1 MALRLVDIYHP
12 DTDDALE
19 VPDDTYDVLG
29 HWTYAIDEEQRVD
42 RVLLGVEETESFLDW
57 V

>member
-19 VPDDTYDVLG
+19 VPDDTYKIGRAHV
-29 HWTYAIDEEQRVD
+29 
-42 RVLLGVEETESFLDW
+42 
-57 V
+57 